1 MLLTNQLV
9 NKFIMFLFFVH
20 LVLKLLFYY
29 ESIIFAPLLI
39 NSLIDYHLI
48 YQSAD
53 SFVAQMG
60 PHTFV
65 FKPDN

>member
-1 MLLTNQLV
+1 
-9 NKFIMFLFFVH
+9 MFLFFVH